1 MDLMQIL
8 NTSFLWMAGCLIGL
22 VSPVAVA
29 LLFDSSRDARRVGL
43 FWIVVGVFAA
53 IASLIVTGRVPTFEI
68 VPALA
73 VSCALVL
80 SIRVSVPRKATTGHR
95 QTEPTR

>member
-1 MDLMQIL
+1 MQIL

-43 FWIVVGVFAA
+43 FWIVAVIFAT
-53 IASLIVTGRVPTFEI
+53 IASVIVTGRMPTFEI
-68 VPALA
+68 VPALM
-73 VSCALVL
+73 VGCIVVL
-80 SIRVSVPRKATTGHR
+80 PLWTSAPRKAAACR
-95 QTEPTR
+95 QQTEPTR

>member
-22 VSPVAVA
+22 TSPVATA

-43 FWIVVGVFAA
+43 FWIVAVVFAA
-53 IASLIVTGRVPTFEI
+53 TASLIVTGRMPTFEI
-68 VPALA
+68 VPALM
-73 VSCALVL
+73 VGCIVVL
-80 SIRVSVPRKATTGHR
+80 PLWMSAPRRTTTGHR
-95 QTEPTR
+95 QTEPTQ